1 LSLKT
6 QVKSVL
12 GPVVRAAWPVVET
25 IGGMEARA
33 SRDGLR
39 VRWSDTWTGEFD
51 TALETLPPLQ
61 DCPHD
66 LYRELLKPTRALKK
80 HALVLEGGRP
90 SALISLRHCARH
102 WEPVVYQ
109 CMPFAIAPAL
119 DTPALARA
127 LHVLGMEVRIPAGL
141 CHEVAALHPSDCWSY
156 AWHQIEVQGDY
167 EAHWRSKKRQYT
179 IRRARKETAH
189 MQRRIGGAGDL
200 EWIVE
205 QWREQWKDD
214 PGQEVVAADDRL
226 NFWSAL
232 AQRNETTAL
241 RVHTLM
247 LVDGERRVS
256 GLIVTSKGDTAMIQC
271 GGRDPAFEDAYSAAA
286 VQIFAAEWARTAGFR
301 VLDIAGGP
309 YKRLW
314 GPEGGLRYGAVFR
327 PRVMSALSWACTY

>member
-1 LSLKT
+1 MSLKA

-12 GPVVRAAWPVVET
+12 SPMVRAAWPVVET
-25 IGGMEARA
+25 MGQLEARA
-33 SRDGLR
+33 TRGALT
-39 VRWSDTWTGEFD
+39 VRWSEEWTAELD
-51 TALETLPPLQ
+51 QALETLPPLP

-66 LYRELLKPTRALKK
+66 LYRELLKPTRADKK
-80 HALVLEGGRP
+80 HALVLENGGP
-90 SALISLRHCARH
+90 SAVISLRHCARH

-109 CMPFAIAPAL
+109 CMPFAIAPAT
-119 DTPALARA
+119 DTAALTRA
-127 LHVLGMEVRIPAGL
+127 LHALGMEVRVPAGL
-141 CHEVAALHPSDCWSY
+141 GEEVTTLQPSDCWSY
-156 AWHQIEVQGDY
+156 TWHRIDVQDDY
-167 EAHWRSKKRQYT
+167 EAHWRAKKRQYT

-189 MQRRIGGAGDL
+189 MQRRVGGAGDL

-205 QWREQWKDD
+205 QWRDQWKDD

-232 AQRNETTAL
+232 SQRAETSAL
-241 RVHTLM
+241 KVHTLM

-256 GLIVTSKGDTAMIQC
+256 GLIITSKGDAAMIQC
-271 GGRDPAFEDAYSAAA
+271 GGRDPEFEDAYSAAA
-286 VQIFAAEWARTAGFR
+286 VQIFAAEWAKTAGFR

-327 PRVMSALSWACTY
+327 PRVMSALAWACTY